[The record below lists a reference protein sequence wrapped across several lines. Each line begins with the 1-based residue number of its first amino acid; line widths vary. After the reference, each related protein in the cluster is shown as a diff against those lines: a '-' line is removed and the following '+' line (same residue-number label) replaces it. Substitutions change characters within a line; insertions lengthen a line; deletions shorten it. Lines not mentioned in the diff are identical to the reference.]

1 MSEFQL
7 LDVDVY
13 DSESSCLATC
23 YGFTADGKSV
33 ALHVKGFEPHVFW
46 RVETLIDAYAIE
58 SSTRDTLLGLGVN
71 AKVEVQYKRC
81 LRYFECC
88 ADGQPK
94 KHTMIRVSM
103 ASAADFYKVRQDFVY
118 KRVSAVLG
126 RKGCQLECHDDISY
140 VHDSRVPLATM
151 FMADA
156 GLTPCQWVRATAS
169 ADVEEP
175 ARTTRCEFET
185 VAAIDDV
192 ESFDQDDSPL
202 PVLCYDIEVATN
214 HRIRLGIPLGGDASA
229 QFHQIQPGS
238 VWTDVKQHMID
249 KMQATIDEDHRLSV
263 QLQVQP
269 FADCSADTLLYGE
282 RVVTGVALHLCIDR
296 CDDGYSV
303 TLPGGKTCSAPALC
317 GLKSNTDVQAFVH
330 TMMMTKLQDFEC
342 VVDLDLVGKLSLCL
356 KVQCTTVLRDRF
368 PDATMDPVA
377 CIGAV
382 VYHYNTGRSE
392 EHLLTT
398 ALCDDIDGAT
408 VHHYA
413 TEAQMLS
420 GFAELVRASNAF
432 LLLGY
437 NNCMFDSKYITDRLA
452 LVAHASQQEQFY
464 LNLGQLAVYTDA
476 SGKCPRYKSMPKMKE
491 HNLSSAAFGDNQF
504 HYLHNMR
511 NCIEGDFYMFVKQQ
525 FKMDN
530 YSLKSVCASR
540 LGDVNKDDVSYQQ
553 INCDW
558 GRSSAKSA
566 VIANYCLQDCRVLVL
581 LDASIKM
588 TASLLATARATSTL
602 MRDLWFRGQE
612 IRIDTLLYRECHR
625 QNIVK
630 VSPSE
635 EDVTCC
641 KSFQG
646 ATVLEPCRGFYRDTA
661 VAVLDFAS
669 LYPSIMQAHN
679 MCFSTVVK
687 QNYVCKSLLVPNTEV
702 NVVMGADSGMPSSQV
717 TSTAGASRTLPKTV
731 RAQSGDM
738 VEFDDA
744 SALHLSAGLRLRT
757 ADGEWSSVHAVLPR
771 SVITDTIDETVFVQS
786 SPGIVPSV
794 LKNVLQLRKD
804 FRKEIKELIST
815 QPDSIAR
822 QRQVDALDS
831 RQLAAKVIC
840 NSVFGYTSANRYP
853 MHAIASAITAKGRQM
868 IEVTKAAAEQEHF
881 PVIYGDT
888 DSVFVQLK
896 QDDSMFQRAEALAK
910 GITAVFPPPNVLE
923 FEKIYTNFLMINR
936 KQYAG
941 VKREKLADVGKLEVK
956 GIASAR
962 RDVPSYCKD
971 LQKQLF
977 QIHMFNETGG
987 LTHEECTR
995 QLLNERI
1002 TRLCRTEVPIDELQ
1016 MSRAMKR
1023 ESEYKNADQP
1033 QIHVTRLKNKRC
1045 PGSGAGPGERVA
1057 FVYIRLE
1064 KNGAKRFESAEDPDY
1079 VVANGLQSKID
1090 VEYYLDRME
1099 TVASC
1104 FGEYLSDL
1112 RSRVFG
1118 QAHARMRAKRQRIRP
1133 LTDFGFGS
1141 TQE

>member
-1 MSEFQL
+1 MLEFQL

-13 DSESSCLATC
+13 DFDFSCLATC

-46 RVETLIDAYAIE
+46 RVENQIDAYAIE
-58 SSTRDTLLGLGVN
+58 SSTRETLKRMEIK
-71 AKVEVQYKRC
+71 AKVEVQHKRC

-94 KHTMIRVSM
+94 KHTMIRVSV
-103 ASAADFYKVRQDFVY
+103 ASAAEFYKIRQDFVY
-118 KRVSAVLG
+118 TKVAAVLS
-126 RKGCQLECHDDISY
+126 RKGCELECLSDISHQ
-140 VHDSRVPLATM
+140 HDSRVSLATM

-156 GLTPCQWVRATAS
+156 GLTPCQWVRTTAS
-169 ADVEEP
+169 AAVDEIDQ
-175 ARTTRCEFET
+175 TTRCEFET
-185 VAAIDDV
+185 VAEIDDV
-192 ESFDQDDSPL
+192 ECFDQDDCPF
-202 PVLCYDIEVATN
+202 PVLCYDIEVATK
-214 HRIRLGIPLGGDASA
+214 HRIRLGIPHSGDASA
-229 QFHQIQPGS
+229 HYHHIQPGS
-238 VWTDVKQHMID
+238 VWTDVKQYLID
-249 KMQATIDEDHRLSV
+249 KMQASIDEDYRLSV

-282 RVVTGVALHLCIDR
+282 KVVTGVAVYLCIDR
-296 CDDGYSV
+296 GDDGYSV
-303 TLPGGKTCSAPALC
+303 TLPTGKTCSASALC
-317 GLKSNTDVQAFVH
+317 RLKCNTEVQAFVH

-342 VVDLDLVGKLSLCL
+342 VVELVGSGSLCL

-368 PDATMDPVA
+368 PDATIDSVA
-377 CIGAV
+377 CIGVV
-382 VYHYNTGRSE
+382 VYHYNTGQSK
-392 EHLLTT
+392 EHVLTT
-398 ALCDDIDGAT
+398 ALCDHIDGAT
-408 VHHYA
+408 VHHYT
-413 TEAQMLS
+413 TEAQMLT
-420 GFAELVRASNAF
+420 GFAELVRDSNAF

-452 LVAHASQQEQFY
+452 LIAPASQQEQFY
-464 LNLGQLAVYTDA
+464 LNLGQRTVYTK
-476 SGKCPRYKSMPKMKE
+476 GKKRRTLFNKWNNCELPKIKE
-491 HNLSSAAFGDNQF
+491 TNLNSAAFGDNQF
-504 HYLHNMR
+504 YYLHNMR

-530 YSLKSVCASR
+530 YSLKSVCATR

-553 INCDW
+553 INYDW

-566 VIANYCLQDCRVLVL
+566 VIANYCLQDCRVLKL

-588 TASLLATARATSTL
+588 TSTLLATSRATSTL

-630 VSPSE
+630 VSPSK

-641 KSFQG
+641 KNFQG
-646 ATVLEPCRGFYRDTA
+646 ATVLEPQRGFYRDTA

-687 QNYVCKSLLVPNTEV
+687 PNYVCNSLLVPSTEV
-702 NVVMGADSGMPSSQV
+702 NVVMGADSGLPASKV
-717 TSTAGASRTLPKTV
+717 TYTVGASRTLQKTV
-731 RAQSGDM
+731 RVCSCDC
-738 VEFDDA
+738 VEFDDG
-744 SALHLSAGLRLRT
+744 SMLQLSEMRLQNNRN
-757 ADGEWSSVHAVLPR
+757 ESFKVHAVLPR
-771 SVITDTIDETVFVQS
+771 SVITDTIDETVFVQNS
-786 SPGIVPSV
+786 AGIIPTV
-794 LKNVLQLRKD
+794 LKNVLELRKN
-804 FRKEIKELIST
+804 FRKEIKELLST
-815 QPDSIAR
+815 QPNSVAR

-868 IEVTKAAAEQEHF
+868 IEVTKKAAEKQKF

-896 QDDSMFQRAEALAK
+896 QDNVMFERAEALANA
-910 GITAVFPPPNVLE
+910 ISAVFPPPNVLE

-941 VKREKLADVGKLEVK
+941 VKREKLADVGKLEAK

-962 RDVPSYCKD
+962 RDVPAYCKD
-971 LQKQLF
+971 LQTQLF

-987 LTHEECTR
+987 FTHEESTR
-995 QLLNERI
+995 RLLNDRI
-1002 TRLCRTEVPIDELQ
+1002 TRLCETKVPINELQ

-1023 ESEYKNADQP
+1023 ESEYKNVDQP
-1033 QIHVTRLKNKRC
+1033 HIHVTRLKNQRC

-1057 FVYIRLE
+1057 FVYMKSE
-1064 KNGAKRFESAEDPDY
+1064 KNGTKRFEAAEDPEY

-1112 RSRVFG
+1112 RVKVFG

-1133 LTDFGFGS
+1133 LTDYF
-1141 TQE
+1141 E